1 MNGNGGHRSKFG
13 SLIGVLYVGHTSCK
27 CLIYATRNA
36 EVLTCHESSL
46 EPLSPQAGWVEFE
59 PLALWATAR
68 VCLETAVQNLII
80 LDINPHDIV
89 AVGVCNQRETTV
101 LWDRTTGEPLC
112 NAIGWCD
119 TRTSSVVGSI
129 LQRVRGKKHYLKSV
143 CGLTVS
149 NCFSAVKL
157 RWMMEHVDGVQ
168 RAMDE
173 GRAAFGTL
181 DSWIIWML
189 TGGVEAGIHVTDV
202 TNASRTMLMNLE
214 RRVWD
219 ERLCRFFRIPSNI
232 LPEIRSCSEVYGYIN
247 EGPLSGTPIASCL
260 GDQQAALLGQMCLG
274 AGQANCTI
282 DEGMFV
288 LFNTAREIIDSDH
301 GLLSTVAFQL
311 GPRADPHYALEGA
324 IAHAG
329 SSIGWLKRTLA
340 LDPVAS
346 DAMNS
351 SASALFPDGPANT
364 QLMAS
369 FCSAVSSPV
378 PPYGE
383 TKTLA
388 GGGGGQRGGVIFVPA
403 FSGYYT
409 PYWRYK
415 ARGMMFGITL
425 QTTPQQILA
434 AAHEA
439 ICHQVREVLESL
451 AKDCPTWPRLTKLT
465 VGGDLSEQRALVQ
478 LLSDLNGVLV
488 ERPQTS
494 TPACLGAMLAAGL
507 ATEILS
513 IDQFRQNC
521 VPPIDLFSTAFNSS
535 QRDMK
540 FRRWKMAVDRCLNFD
555 SVSDSDPV
563 KLIGDGR
570 DPDSYVRCSIPGSVF
585 IVSSFVLIVAAQLMK
600 QHGFA

>member
-1 MNGNGGHRSKFG
+1 MSGSGGYRSKFG

-36 EVLTCHESSL
+36 EVLTCHESHL
-46 EPLSPQAGWVEFE
+46 ECHSPQSGWVEFE
-59 PLALWATAR
+59 PLTIWQTAR
-68 VCLETAVQNLII
+68 VCLETAVKNLII
-80 LDINPHDIV
+80 LDINPLDIV
-89 AVGVCNQRETTV
+89 AIGVCNQRETTV
-101 LWDRTTGEPLC
+101 LWDRTTGSPLC

-119 TRTSSVVGSI
+119 TRTSNVVGRI
-129 LQRVRGKKHYLKSV
+129 LQRVRGKKNYLKSV
-143 CGLTVS
+143 CGLTIS
-149 NCFSAVKL
+149 NCFSAVKI
-157 RWMMEHVDGVQ
+157 RWMMENVDGVQ
-168 RAMDE
+168 QAVDD

-189 TGGVEAGIHVTDV
+189 TGGPEAGIHVTDV

-214 RRVWD
+214 RCTWD
-219 ERLCRFFRIPSNI
+219 ERLCRFFRIPTSI

-247 EGPLSGTPIASCL
+247 DGPLSGIPIASCL
-260 GDQQAALLGQMCLG
+260 GDQQAALLGQMCLS

-288 LFNTAREIIDSDH
+288 LFNTAQEIIDSDH
-301 GLLSTVAFQL
+301 GLLSTVAYQL
-311 GPRADPHYALEGA
+311 GVRGDVCYALEGA

-340 LDPVAS
+340 LEQPPS
-346 DAMNS
+346 DRMQNS
-351 SASALFPDGPANT
+351 AFGLLPDGNSNT
-364 QLMAS
+364 QLMNS
-369 FCSAVSSPV
+369 FCSISSPV

-383 TKTLA
+383 SKTIVSSSSRA
-388 GGGGGQRGGVIFVPA
+388 GVIFVPA

-439 ICHQVREVLESL
+439 VCFQVREVLDSL

-465 VGGDLSEQRALVQ
+465 VGGDLSEQRFLVQ
-478 LLSDLNGVLV
+478 MMSDLNGLIV

-513 IDQFRQNC
+513 IEQFRQNC
-521 VPPIDLFSTAFNSS
+521 VPPVDVFNTAFNSS

-555 SVSDSDPV
+555 SVSENDPV

-570 DPDSYVRCSIPGSVF
+570 DPDSYVRCSIPGSLF
-585 IVSSFVLIVAAQLMK
+585 IVSSFALIVVAQLMR
-600 QHGFA
+600 QNGFV

>member
-1 MNGNGGHRSKFG
+1 M
-13 SLIGVLYVGHTSCK
+13 
-27 CLIYATRNA
+27 
-36 EVLTCHESSL
+36 LTCHESSL

-101 LWDRTTGEPLC
+101 LWDRTTGKPLC

-247 EGPLSGTPIASCL
+247 EGPLSGTPIASVWFRSFL
-260 GDQQAALLGQMCLG
+260 FGPYQHRSHLL
-274 AGQANCTI
+274 I
-282 DEGMFV
+282 
-288 LFNTAREIIDSDH
+288 
-301 GLLSTVAFQL
+301 AF
-311 GPRADPHYALEGA
+311 P
-324 IAHAG
+324 
-329 SSIGWLKRTLA
+329 
-340 LDPVAS
+340 
-346 DAMNS
+346 
-351 SASALFPDGPANT
+351 F
-364 QLMAS
+364 
-369 FCSAVSSPV
+369 FCSAWAISRLPC
-378 PPYGE
+378 
-383 TKTLA
+383 
-388 GGGGGQRGGVIFVPA
+388 
-403 FSGYYT
+403 SGKCV
-409 PYWRYK
+409 W
-415 ARGMMFGITL
+415 ARGKPTAPSTKACSCCLTL
-425 QTTPQQILA
+425 P
-434 AAHEA
+434 
-439 ICHQVREVLESL
+439 
-451 AKDCPTWPRLTKLT
+451 
-465 VGGDLSEQRALVQ
+465 
-478 LLSDLNGVLV
+478 
-488 ERPQTS
+488 
-494 TPACLGAMLAAGL
+494 
-507 ATEILS
+507 
-513 IDQFRQNC
+513 
-521 VPPIDLFSTAFNSS
+521 
-535 QRDMK
+535 
-540 FRRWKMAVDRCLNFD
+540 
-555 SVSDSDPV
+555 
-563 KLIGDGR
+563 GR
-570 DPDSYVRCSIPGSVF
+570 SSIPTMGCFRPLRFS
-585 IVSSFVLIVAAQLMK
+585 
-600 QHGFA
+600 

>member
-1 MNGNGGHRSKFG
+1 MSGNGGHRSKFG
-13 SLIGVLYVGHTSCK
+13 SLIGVLYVGHTCCK
-27 CLIYATRNA
+27 CLIYSTRNA

-46 EPLSPQAGWVEFE
+46 ECLSPQSGWVEVE
-59 PLALWATAR
+59 PLAVWETAR
-68 VCLETAVQNLII
+68 MCLETAVQNLII

-119 TRTSSVVGSI
+119 TRTSNVVGSI
-129 LQRVRGKKHYLKSV
+129 LQRVRGEKNYLKSV

-149 NCFSAVKL
+149 NCFSAVKI
-157 RWMMEHVDGVQ
+157 RWMMENVDGVQ
-168 RAMDE
+168 RAVDD

-214 RRVWD
+214 RCVWD
-219 ERLCRFFRIPSNI
+219 ERLCRFFRIPSKI
-232 LPEIRSCSEVYGYIN
+232 LPEIRSSSEVYGYIN
-247 EGPLSGTPIASCL
+247 DGPLSGIPIASCL
-260 GDQQAALLGQMCLG
+260 GDQQAALLGQMCVS

-288 LFNTAREIIDSDH
+288 LFNTAQEIIDSDH

-311 GPRADPHYALEGA
+311 GPRGAVYYALEGA

-329 SSIGWLKRTLA
+329 SSIGWLRQTLA
-340 LDPVAS
+340 LEPTSS
-346 DAMNS
+346 DTMNNS
-351 SASALFPDGPANT
+351 VSGLFPDGTANA
-364 QLMAS
+364 QLATS
-369 FCSAVSSPV
+369 FCSVTSPV

-383 TKTLA
+383 SKAPLA
-388 GGGGGQRGGVIFVPA
+388 ISGGSRGSVIFVPA
-403 FSGYYT
+403 FSGYYS

-425 QTTPQQILA
+425 QTTPRQIMY

-465 VGGDLSEQRALVQ
+465 VGGDLCEQRFLVQ
-478 LLSDLNGVLV
+478 MLSDLNGLQV

-521 VPPIDLFSTAFNSS
+521 VPPVDVFNTAFNSS

-555 SVSDSDPV
+555 SVSESDPV

-570 DPDSYVRCSIPGSVF
+570 DPDSFVRCSIPGSVF
-585 IVSSFVLIVAAQLMK
+585 IVSSFVLIVVAQLMK
-600 QHGFA
+600 QNGFA

>member
-1 MNGNGGHRSKFG
+1 MTGSSGSRSKFG

-36 EVLTCHESSL
+36 EVLTCHESPL
-46 EPLSPQAGWVEFE
+46 ESLSPQSGWVEFE
-59 PLALWATAR
+59 PLGIWKTAR
-68 VCLETAVQNLII
+68 LCLETAVQNLII
-80 LDINPHDIV
+80 LDISPLDIV
-89 AVGVCNQRETTV
+89 AIGVCNQRETTV
-101 LWDRTTGEPLC
+101 LWDRITGEPLC

-119 TRTSSVVGSI
+119 TRTTAVVGGI
-129 LQRVRGKKHYLKSV
+129 LQRVRGKKNYLKSV
-143 CGLTVS
+143 CGLPVS
-149 NCFSAVKL
+149 NCFSAVKI
-157 RWMMEHVDGVQ
+157 RWMMENVEAVQ
-168 RAMDE
+168 AAIDND
-173 GRAAFGTL
+173 RAAFGTL

-189 TGGVEAGIHVTDV
+189 TGGPETGIHVTDV

-214 RRVWD
+214 TCEWD
-219 ERLCRFFRIPSNI
+219 ERLCRFFRIPSKI

-247 EGPLSGTPIASCL
+247 DGPLSGIPIASCL
-260 GDQQAALLGQMCLG
+260 GDQQAALLGQMCLK

-282 DEGMFV
+282 DDGTFV
-288 LFNTAREIIDSDH
+288 LFNTAQEIIDSDH
-301 GLLSTVAFQL
+301 GLLSTVAYQL
-311 GPRADPHYALEGA
+311 GARGDVYYALEGA

-329 SSIGWLKRTLA
+329 SSIAWLKRTLA
-340 LDPVAS
+340 LDPAGS
-346 DAMNS
+346 DSMNNS
-351 SASALFPDGPANT
+351 GNGLIPDGTSP
-364 QLMAS
+364 LLAS
-369 FCSAVSSPV
+369 FCSASSPV
-378 PPYGE
+378 PQYNDA
-383 TKTLA
+383 KTFVGSSTRA
-388 GGGGGQRGGVIFVPA
+388 GVIFVPA

-425 QTTPQQILA
+425 QTTPQQILF

-451 AKDCPTWPRLTKLT
+451 ANDCPTWPRLSKLI
-465 VGGDLSEQRALVQ
+465 VGGDLCEQPFLVQ
-478 LLSDLNGVLV
+478 MLSDLNGLLL

-521 VPPIDLFSTAFNSS
+521 VPPTDVFNTAYNSS

-555 SVSDSDPV
+555 SVSESDPV
-563 KLIGDGR
+563 KLIYGGR
-570 DPDSYVRCSIPGSVF
+570 DPDSYVRCSIPGSVY
-585 IVSSFVLIVAAQLMK
+585 IVSSFALVVVAQLLK
-600 QHGFA
+600 QNGFG